1 MNETRNDRICLDDAL
16 EKVGKFGFSQR
27 LLAFVCAISRTSGS
41 TLVYAYA
48 FLILPQKYECS
59 PKNEENYASCDVEQ
73 VCQAIEEGPEKS
85 QITYRLDTSYENY
98 VQNWYSQMN
107 LGCMSPTAGAQ
118 ILSFFFLA
126 SICVGLFAFIPD
138 RLGRKKT
145 VLGALALSLLA

>member
-1 MNETRNDRICLDDAL
+1 MNETRKNRICLDDAL
-16 EKVGKFGFSQR
+16 EKVGKFGFTQR
-27 LLAFVCAISRTSGS
+27 LLTIVCAISRTSGG
-41 TLVYAYA
+41 TLVSAYA

-59 PKNEENYASCDVEQ
+59 PKNEENYASCDVQQ
-73 VCQAIEEGPEKS
+73 VCQAIEEGPENS
-85 QITYRLDTSYENY
+85 QIKYRLDTSYEYY

-118 ILSFFFLA
+118 ILSFFFFA
-126 SICVGLFAFIPD
+126 SIFVGLLAFIPD